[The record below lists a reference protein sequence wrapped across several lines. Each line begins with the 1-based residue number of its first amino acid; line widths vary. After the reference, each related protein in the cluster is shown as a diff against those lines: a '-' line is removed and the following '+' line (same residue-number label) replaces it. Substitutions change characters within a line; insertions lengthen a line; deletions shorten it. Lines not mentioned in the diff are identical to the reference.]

1 MASFTYASLV
11 CALLVST
18 AFAHTATPA
27 SDAARSEATRKPATT
42 AANAPYRMSADLR
55 GNIAEHPA
63 WTAPQRPFRIYGNTW
78 FVGTR
83 GLGVFLIASS
93 GGHILIDGGVP
104 GDAVLIEANLRQL
117 GIRLHDIKWILNT
130 HAHSDHAGDLARL
143 AADTGAKVIAN
154 VADAPLLERGGNDDP
169 QYGNGFAFPPVHVD
183 RTVVDGEVLHLGDL
197 TITAH
202 ATPGHT
208 KGNTTWTWTSCEGRR
223 CLAMVDVGSLSA
235 PGFHLVGNA
244 RYPDI
249 VRDFEHSFAVVADLP
264 CDIPIAP
271 HPEMVDF
278 WERVAKRKQDGTDAM
293 IDPAGCRAYA
303 TDARQNFEAELATQQ
318 KSMPAAQQKP
328 GLATQ
333 QTPGLTTQQTPR

>member
-1 MASFTYASLV
+1 MASVTYASLF

-18 AFAHTATPA
+18 AFARTAAPD

-63 WTAPQRPFRIYGNTW
+63 WTAPQKPFRIYGNTW
-78 FVGTR
+78 FVGPR
-83 GLGVFLIASS
+83 GLGIFLIASPA
-93 GGHILIDGGVP
+93 GHILIDGGVP
-104 GDAVLIEANLRQL
+104 GDAGLIEANLRQL
-117 GIRLHDIKWILNT
+117 GIRLHDVKWILNT

-154 VADAPLLERGGNDDP
+154 VADAPLLERGGMDDP
-169 QYGNGFAFPPVHVD
+169 QYGNRFAFPPVHVD

-208 KGNTTWTWTSCEGRR
+208 KGNTTWTWTSCEGKR

-235 PGFHLVGNA
+235 PGFHLVGNP

-249 VRDFEHSFAVVADLP
+249 VRDFERSFAVVAALP

-278 WERVAKRKQDGTDAM
+278 WERVAKRKLDGVDAM

-303 TDARQNFEAELATQQ
+303 TDARQNFEAELARQQ
-318 KSMPAAQQKP
+318 KS
-328 GLATQ
+328 
-333 QTPGLTTQQTPR
+333 R